1 MNFSGTARFRQSLNF
16 FFQNHVNYW
25 LHLKFRRTISDCKK
39 DWTKSPGYGII
50 SGNESN
56 FPEDF
61 L

>member
-1 MNFSGTARFRQSLNF
+1 MNFSGTARFRQSRNF
-16 FFQNHVNYW
+16 LLKINVNYR
-25 LHLKFRRTISDCKK
+25 LHPKFRRTFLRNKK
-39 DWTKSPGYGII
+39 DWTKAAGYGII